1 MTNTVNDWKT
11 IAIIHNPDRKQFWKE
26 VFGADI
32 APVKSFAMIRAN
44 LPGHPRA
51 LIYELDLKA
60 LSPEIRARLVN
71 HLCVHWNMMPAEVEA
86 ELEKTGMP
94 ILAEDVTIQTR

>member
-1 MTNTVNDWKT
+1 MPNTVNDWKT

-32 APVKSFAMIRAN
+32 APVKSFAMTRAN
-44 LPGHPRA
+44 LPGYPRA
-51 LIYELDLKA
+51 LIYKLDLKA

-71 HLCVHWNMMPAEVEA
+71 HLSTRWNLTPAEVESD
-86 ELEKTGMP
+86 LEKTGMP